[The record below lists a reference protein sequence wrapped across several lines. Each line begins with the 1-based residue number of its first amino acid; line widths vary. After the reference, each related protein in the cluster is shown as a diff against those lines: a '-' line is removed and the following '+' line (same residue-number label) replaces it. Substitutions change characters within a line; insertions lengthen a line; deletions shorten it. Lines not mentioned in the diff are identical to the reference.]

1 MKKQIKLQSRYRE
14 DKNYLNR
21 IGDETSRR
29 YSLQTEFN
37 YLRVG
42 IVEGD
47 PNTYSFVDPSGG
59 PFMQKGTII
68 DGNKIKSISRG
79 EEGVIIEF
87 EE

>member
-1 MKKQIKLQSRYRE
+1 MKKQIKLSSRYIE

-29 YSLQTEFN
+29 YSLQTQFV
-37 YLRVG
+37 YRVG
-42 IVEGD
+42 LVDGD
-47 PNTYSFVDPSGG
+47 TNAYSFVDPSGG
-59 PFMQKGTII
+59 PFMQKGTVI
-68 DGNKIKSISRG
+68 DGNVIKSILRG

>member
-14 DKNYLNR
+14 DENYLNR

-29 YSLQTEFN
+29 YSLQTQFN
-37 YLRVG
+37 YGVG
-42 IVEGD
+42 LVDGD
-47 PNTYSFVDPSGG
+47 PDAYSFVDPSGG
-59 PFMQKGTII
+59 PFMQKGTVI
-68 DGNKIKSISRG
+68 DGNVIKSISRG